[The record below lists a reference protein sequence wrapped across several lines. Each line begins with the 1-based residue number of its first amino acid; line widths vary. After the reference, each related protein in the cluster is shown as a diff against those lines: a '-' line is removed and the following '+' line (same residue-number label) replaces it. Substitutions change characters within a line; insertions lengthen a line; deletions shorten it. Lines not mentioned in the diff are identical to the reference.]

1 MGFGEWYRCVGGYRN
16 KLMNAVFRAATAL
29 LAGMAG
35 ALAGL
40 DARAEPP
47 LPATSSTVLGP
58 NAMLADGALALMN
71 GQWEKGVQL
80 TLLGLGTTASNADRA
95 AGYANL
101 CAGYVALKNHLRA
114 LESCDRS
121 LAITAD
127 NWRAWQN
134 RAAANLALGRI
145 EESMRDIE
153 RGLAINPESPELQ
166 KTLAIARSRE
176 KLKQERMDHLLES

>member
-1 MGFGEWYRCVGGYRN
+1 
-16 KLMNAVFRAATAL
+16 MNAVIRAASAL
-29 LAGMAG
+29 LAGMAC

-40 DARAEPP
+40 NAWEEPP
-47 LPATSSTVLGP
+47 PQASSSTVLGP

-71 GQWEKGVQL
+71 GQWEKGIQL
-80 TLLGLGTTASNADRA
+80 TLLGLGATASNEDRA

-101 CAGYVALKNHLRA
+101 CAGYIALKKYERA
-114 LESCDRS
+114 LENCDRS
-121 LAITAD
+121 LAISAN

-134 RAAANLALGRI
+134 RAAANLSLSRI
-145 EESMRDIE
+145 EESMHDIG